1 MYYIMRYN
9 CKEMVFYYLKK
20 CKKTLCL
27 QTVIYI
33 FLMSLFAQ
41 TAFSE
46 SFRVHKTIML
56 PVTSGEEKSFVKAGP
71 NDAVVVPLPEDLTF
85 VQGIE
90 IMFKV
95 PQEVAYW
102 MDSVAWSLYDEIKPD
117 PTEKKID
124 YKGTRKTIGTFGN
137 SLSLVLK
144 IPLKKENSIKKDS
157 YSTYIDTIPDF
168 QHNKIFLRMQMVM
181 KGTPSSL
188 SDAEFEISAKP
199 IYINKGKL
207 SITVRPPDNV
217 SSALYNVFIDETPV
231 SKLQDI
237 MITPGIHT
245 IHVMSDSFRN
255 ENKTIT
261 IEQAKNHTWDIKRRD
276 ITPLIRIAAP
286 NNSTIQIDDKV
297 IDYKGKD
304 SIPVTQGMHTIRIA
318 VGGYEIVKTVNAL
331 NGHSY
336 SINTNLDATITE
348 EE

>member
-1 MYYIMRYN
+1 
-9 CKEMVFYYLKK
+9 MVFYYLKK
-20 CKKTLCL
+20 CQKTFWHK
-27 QTVIYI
+27 TII
-33 FLMSLFAQ
+33 FTLILSFFVNIAFA
-41 TAFSE
+41 E

-56 PVTSGEEKSFVKAGP
+56 PATNSEEKNFVKAGP
-71 NDAVVVPLPEDLTF
+71 NDAIVISLPEDMTF

-102 MDSVAWSLYDEIKPD
+102 MDSVAWSLYDEIKPE

-144 IPLKKENSIKKDS
+144 IPMTKENTIKKDA
-157 YSTYIDTIPDF
+157 YSTYIDAIPDF
-168 QHNKIFLRMQMVM
+168 LHNKIFLRMQMVM

-188 SDAEFEISAKP
+188 SDAEFEVSAKP

-207 SITVRPPDNV
+207 SITVRPPDNIN
-217 SSALYNVFIDETPV
+217 SALYNVFIDETPI

-245 IHVMSDSFRN
+245 VHVTSDSFRN

-261 IEQAKNHTWDIKRRD
+261 IEQAKNHTLDIKLRD

-286 NNSTIQIDDKV
+286 NNSKIQIDDKI
-297 IDYKGKD
+297 IDYKGSD
-304 SIPVTQGMHTIRIA
+304 SIPVPQGMHTIRIS
-318 VGGYEIVKTVNAL
+318 VGGYEIVKTVNAM

-336 SINTNLDATITE
+336 AINTNLDATITE

>member
-1 MYYIMRYN
+1 
-9 CKEMVFYYLKK
+9 MVFYYLKK
-20 CKKTLCL
+20 CQKTFWHK
-27 QTVIYI
+27 TII
-33 FLMSLFAQ
+33 FTLILSFFVNIAFA
-41 TAFSE
+41 E

-56 PVTSGEEKSFVKAGP
+56 PATNSEEKNFVKAGP
-71 NDAVVVPLPEDLTF
+71 NDAIVISLPEDMTF

-102 MDSVAWSLYDEIKPD
+102 MDSVAWSLYDEIKPE

-144 IPLKKENSIKKDS
+144 IPITKENTIKKDA
-157 YSTYIDTIPDF
+157 YSTYIDAIPDF
-168 QHNKIFLRMQMVM
+168 LHNKIFLRMQMVM

-188 SDAEFEISAKP
+188 SDAEFEVSAKP

-207 SITVRPPDNV
+207 SITVRPPDNIN
-217 SSALYNVFIDETPV
+217 SALYNVFIDETPI

-245 IHVMSDSFRN
+245 VHVTSDSFRN

-261 IEQAKNHTWDIKRRD
+261 IEQAKNHTLDIKLRD

-286 NNSTIQIDDKV
+286 NNSKIQIDDKI
-297 IDYKGKD
+297 IDYKGSD
-304 SIPVTQGMHTIRIA
+304 SIPVPQGMHTIRIS
-318 VGGYEIVKTVNAL
+318 VGGYEIVKTVNAM

-336 SINTNLDATITE
+336 AINTNLDATITE